1 MALRSEIKDF
11 VRRVLLLG
19 VLLSFFVNIA
29 YTYYRSVSTGS
40 EASASGN
47 DAVFKK
53 KSVPY
58 LGDTAVALS
67 LNVGLSKKS
76 ELDAPVRLYGDVMP
90 IASALADKGEGR
102 KKVISS
108 NMVAAS
114 EYLNILKTDV
124 NKLLDQS
131 SDRQATLESFTDQL
145 KYRYK
150 STNEYL
156 KTLSA
161 QRVELQQAVTDSTT
175 KIEATKAA
183 LSAAYKNLDYDKTE
197 ELLARY
203 LELKDR
209 ETYARTYLVFV
220 DRFATTFTALNAY
233 NKTLLDTLINNREAL
248 IKDVTVVLPDS
259 GTELMKKL
267 SLIKT
272 EAEFKAQQ

>member
-29 YTYYRSVSTGS
+29 YTYYRSVSTGN
-40 EASASGN
+40 EASANGN
-47 DAVFKK
+47 DVAFKK
-53 KSVPY
+53 KAVPY

-76 ELDAPVRLYGDVMP
+76 EQDAPVRLYEDVMP
-90 IASALADKGEGR
+90 IAAALSDKGEGR

-150 STNEYL
+150 STNSYL
-156 KTLSA
+156 STLSA
-161 QRVELQQAVTDSTT
+161 QRAELQQAVTDSTT
-175 KIEATKAA
+175 KIDATKAA
-183 LSAAYKNLDYDKTE
+183 LSVAYKNLDYDKTE
-197 ELLARY
+197 ELLSQY

-220 DRFATTFTALNAY
+220 DKFAATFSALNTY

-272 EAEFKAQQ
+272 EAEFKAQ

>member
-1 MALRSEIKDF
+1 MVLRSEIKDF

-19 VLLSFFVNIA
+19 ILLSFFVNLA

-47 DAVFKK
+47 EATFKMK
-53 KSVPY
+53 DVPY

-67 LNVGLSKKS
+67 LNVGLSKKAQI
-76 ELDAPVRLYGDVMP
+76 ETPVRLYEDVMP
-90 IASALADKGEGR
+90 IATVLADKGEGR

-161 QRVELQQAVTDSTT
+161 QRTELQAAVTEASS
-175 KIEATKAA
+175 KI
-183 LSAAYKNLDYDKTE
+183 
-197 ELLARY
+197 
-203 LELKDR
+203 
-209 ETYARTYLVFV
+209 
-220 DRFATTFTALNAY
+220 
-233 NKTLLDTLINNREAL
+233 DTV
-248 IKDVTVVLPDS
+248 KS
-259 GTELMKKL
+259 
-267 SLIKT
+267 
-272 EAEFKAQQ
+272 

>member
-29 YTYYRSVSTGS
+29 YTYYRSVSSGN

-47 DAVFKK
+47 DVAFKK
-53 KSVPY
+53 KAVPY

-76 ELDAPVRLYGDVMP
+76 ERDAPVRLYEDVMP
-90 IASALADKGEGR
+90 IAAALSDKGEGR

-150 STNEYL
+150 STNSYL
-156 KTLSA
+156 STLSA
-161 QRVELQQAVTDSTT
+161 QRAELQQAVTDSTT
-175 KIEATKAA
+175 KIDATKAA
-183 LSAAYKNLDYDKTE
+183 LSVAYKNLDYDKTE
-197 ELLARY
+197 ELLSQY

-220 DRFATTFTALNAY
+220 DKFAATFSALNTY

-272 EAEFKAQQ
+272 EAEFKAQ

>member
-29 YTYYRSVSTGS
+29 YTYYRSVSTGN
-40 EASASGN
+40 EASANGN
-47 DAVFKK
+47 DVAFKK
-53 KSVPY
+53 KAVPY

-76 ELDAPVRLYGDVMP
+76 EQDAPVRLYEDVMP
-90 IASALADKGEGR
+90 IAAALSDKGEGR

-150 STNEYL
+150 STNTYL
-156 KTLSA
+156 STLSA
-161 QRVELQQAVTDSTT
+161 QRTELQQAVTDSTT
-175 KIEATKAA
+175 KIDATKAA
-183 LSAAYKNLDYDKTE
+183 LSVAYKNLDYDKTE
-197 ELLARY
+197 ELLSQY

-220 DRFATTFTALNAY
+220 DKFAATFSALNTY

-272 EAEFKAQQ
+272 EAEFKAQ

>member
-1 MALRSEIKDF
+1 MVLRSEIKDF

-19 VLLSFFVNIA
+19 ILLSFFVNLA

-47 DAVFKK
+47 EATFKMK
-53 KSVPY
+53 DVPY

-67 LNVGLSKKS
+67 LNVGLSKKAQI
-76 ELDAPVRLYGDVMP
+76 ETPVRLYEDVMP
-90 IASALADKGEGR
+90 IATVLADKGEGR

-161 QRVELQQAVTDSTT
+161 QRTELQAAVTEASS
-175 KIEATKAA
+175 KIDTVKSG
-183 LSAAYKNLDYDKTE
+183 LTAAYKNLDYDKTE
-197 ELLARY
+197 DLLEQY
-203 LELKDR
+203 LELKDK

-220 DRFATTFTALNAY
+220 DRFATTYSALNAY

-248 IKDVTVVLPDS
+248 VKDVTVVLPDS

-267 SLIKT
+267 TLIKT
-272 EAEFKAQQ
+272 ESEFKAQ

>member
-29 YTYYRSVSTGS
+29 YTYYRSVSTGN

-47 DAVFKK
+47 DVAFKK
-53 KSVPY
+53 KAVPY

-76 ELDAPVRLYGDVMP
+76 EQDAPVRLYDDVMP
-90 IASALADKGEGR
+90 IAAALSDKGEGR

-150 STNEYL
+150 STNSYL
-156 KTLSA
+156 STLSA
-161 QRVELQQAVTDSTT
+161 QRAELQQAVTDSTT
-175 KIEATKAA
+175 KIDATKAA
-183 LSAAYKNLDYDKTE
+183 LSVAYKNLDYDKTE
-197 ELLARY
+197 DLLTQY

-220 DRFATTFTALNAY
+220 DKFAATFSALNTY

-272 EAEFKAQQ
+272 EAEFKAQ

>member
-29 YTYYRSVSTGS
+29 YTYYRSVSSGN

-47 DAVFKK
+47 DVAFKK
-53 KSVPY
+53 KAVPY

-76 ELDAPVRLYGDVMP
+76 EQDTPVRLYEDVMP
-90 IASALADKGEGR
+90 IAAALSDKGEGR

-150 STNEYL
+150 STNTYL
-156 KTLSA
+156 STLSA
-161 QRVELQQAVTDSTT
+161 QRAELQQAVSDSTT
-175 KIEATKAA
+175 KIDATKAA
-183 LSAAYKNLDYDKTE
+183 LSVAYKNLDYDKTE
-197 ELLARY
+197 ELLTQY

-220 DRFATTFTALNAY
+220 DKFAATFSALNTY

-272 EAEFKAQQ
+272 EAEFKAQ

>member
-29 YTYYRSVSTGS
+29 YTYYRSVSTGN
-40 EASASGN
+40 EASANGN
-47 DAVFKK
+47 DVAFKK
-53 KSVPY
+53 KAVPY

-76 ELDAPVRLYGDVMP
+76 EQDAPVRLYEDVMP
-90 IASALADKGEGR
+90 IAAALSDKGEGR

-150 STNEYL
+150 STNSYL
-156 KTLSA
+156 GTLSA
-161 QRVELQQAVTDSTT
+161 QRAELQQAVTDSTT
-175 KIEATKAA
+175 KIDATKAA
-183 LSAAYKNLDYDKTE
+183 LSVAYKNLDYDKTE
-197 ELLARY
+197 ELLSQY

-220 DRFATTFTALNAY
+220 DKFAATFSALNTY

-272 EAEFKAQQ
+272 EAEFKAQ

>member
-19 VLLSFFVNIA
+19 VLLSFFVNLA
-29 YTYYRSVSTGS
+29 YTYYRSVSTGN

-47 DAVFKK
+47 DVTFKR

-67 LNVGLSKKS
+67 LGVGLSHKEKT
-76 ELDAPVRLYGDVMP
+76 DTPVRLYEDVMS
-90 IASALADKGEGR
+90 ISAVLADKGEGR

-156 KTLSA
+156 QTLTA
-161 QRVELQQAVTDSTT
+161 QRSELLQAVTDSTT
-175 KIEATKAA
+175 QIDSTKAA
-183 LSAAYKNLDYDKTE
+183 LSVAYKNLDYDKTE
-197 ELLARY
+197 ELLTKY

-220 DRFATTFTALNAY
+220 DKFQATFTALNTY

-248 IKDVTVVLPDS
+248 VKDVTVVLPDS
-259 GTELMKKL
+259 GTDLMKKL

-272 EAEFKAQQ
+272 EAEFKAQ

>member
-29 YTYYRSVSTGS
+29 YTYYRSVSTGN

-47 DAVFKK
+47 DVAFKK
-53 KSVPY
+53 KAVPY

-76 ELDAPVRLYGDVMP
+76 EQDAPVRLYEDVMP
-90 IASALADKGEGR
+90 IAAALSDKGEGR

-150 STNEYL
+150 STNSYL
-156 KTLSA
+156 STLSA
-161 QRVELQQAVTDSTT
+161 QRAELQQAVSDSTT
-175 KIEATKAA
+175 KIDATKAA
-183 LSAAYKNLDYDKTE
+183 LSVAYKNLDYDKTE
-197 ELLARY
+197 ELLTQY

-220 DRFATTFTALNAY
+220 DKFAATFSALNTY

-272 EAEFKAQQ
+272 EAEFKAQ

>member
-1 MALRSEIKDF
+1 MVLRAEIKDF

-19 VLLSFFVNIA
+19 ILLSFFVNLA
-29 YTYYRSVSTGS
+29 YTYYRSVSVGS

-47 DAVFKK
+47 DVTFKR

-58 LGDTAVALS
+58 MGDTAVALS
-67 LNVGLSKKS
+67 LNMGLSTKAKQ
-76 ELDAPVRLYGDVMP
+76 ETPVRLYEDVMP
-90 IASALADKGEGR
+90 ISAALGDKGEGR

-131 SDRQATLESFTDQL
+131 SDRQATLESFVDQL

-150 STNEYL
+150 STNDYL
-156 KTLSA
+156 RTLSA
-161 QRVELQQAVTDSTT
+161 QRAELQQAVNDSVAKT
-175 KIEATKAA
+175 EAVKAG

-197 ELLARY
+197 DYLTQY

-220 DRFATTFTALNAY
+220 DKFAATYTVLNAY

-248 IKDVTVVLPDS
+248 VKDVTIVLPDS
-259 GTELMKKL
+259 GTDLMKKL
-267 SLIKT
+267 QLIKT
-272 EAEFKAQQ
+272 EAEFKAQ

>member
-29 YTYYRSVSTGS
+29 YTYYRSVSSGN

-47 DAVFKK
+47 DVAFKK
-53 KSVPY
+53 KAVPY

-76 ELDAPVRLYGDVMP
+76 EQDAPVRLYEDVMP
-90 IASALADKGEGR
+90 IAAALSDKGEGR

-150 STNEYL
+150 STNTYL
-156 KTLSA
+156 STLSA
-161 QRVELQQAVTDSTT
+161 QRAELQQAVSDSTT
-175 KIEATKAA
+175 KIDATKAA
-183 LSAAYKNLDYDKTE
+183 LSVAYKNLDYDKTE
-197 ELLARY
+197 ELLTQY

-220 DRFATTFTALNAY
+220 DKFAATFSALNTY

-272 EAEFKAQQ
+272 EAEFKAQ